1 MASADVFV
9 LPSLS
14 EGLPLVVVEA
24 MAMGLPVIANRV
36 GGLPWIIREG
46 ENGFLVEPRN
56 PRDIAEKITLLL
68 TNDNLRAYMS
78 KRNIEEAR
86 KYSWEKIVE
95 NLEKVYM
102 HITSRN
108 HNSGRRQDLNELDR
122 GLLFLFLRQ

>member
-1 MASADVFV
+1 
-9 LPSLS
+9 
-14 EGLPLVVVEA
+14 
-24 MAMGLPVIANRV
+24 MGLPVIASRV
-36 GGLPWIIREG
+36 GGLPWIIKDG

-68 TNDNLRAYMS
+68 TNDNLRLFMS

-95 NLEKVYM
+95 KLEKVYM

-108 HNSGRRQDLNELDR
+108 HNSGE
-122 GLLFLFLRQ
+122 GKI